1 MGLSCPA
8 RQQGPKTLP
17 HWGCVGAHQRPPSLS
32 HLHHPDTLP
41 PTEGTRERT
50 IRRGFLKL
58 ILFIPPPSLLFF
70 FSFLNFFQCMFN
82 DVIGFTLDSLY
93 IDFAN
98 PFFLFG
104 CATASYGLLVPYLCV
119 CVCVCVCDSVVSWLC
134 ATPWSVHGL
143 SRQEYW
149 SGLPLPSPGN
159 LPDPGIPDPGSSLC
173 PLQWNWG
180 NITTGPILQNFLIS
194 FKWFSHWG
202 LFLNCRQN
210 SPLFQFFELSTET
223 VFFFHHDFTWMRVRA
238 WSVTSLVSDSLWPH
252 GL

>member
-1 MGLSCPA
+1 M
-8 RQQGPKTLP
+8 R
-17 HWGCVGAHQRPPSLS
+17 GC
-32 HLHHPDTLP
+32 P
-41 PTEGTRERT
+41 PTPTITQSSASSRHPSSRRRNRERT
-50 IRRGFLKL
+50 IRRGFCKL
-58 ILFIPPPSLLFF
+58 ILFIPPLSLLFLF
-70 FSFLNFFQCMFN
+70 FSFLNFFQYMFN

-119 CVCVCVCDSVVSWLC
+119 CVCVCVCHSVVSWLC

-149 SGLPLPSPGN
+149 SGLPFPSPGN

-180 NITTGPILQNFLIS
+180 NITTGPVLQNFLIS

-202 LFLNCRQN
+202 PSLNCRQN
-210 SPLFQFFELSTET
+210 SHCFN
-223 VFFFHHDFTWMRVRA
+223 
-238 WSVTSLVSDSLWPH
+238 SLN
-252 GL
+252 